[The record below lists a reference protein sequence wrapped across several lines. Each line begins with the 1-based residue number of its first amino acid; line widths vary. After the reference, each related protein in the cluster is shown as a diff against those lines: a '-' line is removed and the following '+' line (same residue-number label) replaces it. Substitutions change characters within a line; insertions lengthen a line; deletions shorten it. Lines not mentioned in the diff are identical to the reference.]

1 MNDKMNNRRKNN
13 LDEQFVFRQILPQE
27 ADQAVAIE
35 HICFPPHEAC
45 SEKMMRERIAR
56 VPELFFVA
64 VDQKTGK
71 LAGFLNGIATNEQ
84 SFRDE
89 FFTDVQLHNPEG
101 KTVMLLGLD
110 VLPEYRRQG
119 LAGEIV
125 SQYCRR
131 ERAKN
136 RTLLLLTC
144 LKEKV
149 GMYQKFGFRDKGIA
163 NSTWGGEEWHEMS
176 YAIRKTEDF
185 RRKL

>member
-1 MNDKMNNRRKNN
+1 MNKKMNNRRKNN
-13 LDEQFVFRQILPQE
+13 VDEQFVFRQILPQE

-89 FFTDVQLHNPEG
+89 FFTDAALHDPQG
-101 KTVMLLGLD
+101 STVMLLGLD
-110 VLPEYRRQG
+110 VLPEYRGQG
-119 LAGEIV
+119 LAREIMTR
-125 SQYCRR
+125 YLDIEREKGRR
-131 ERAKN
+131 Q
-136 RTLLLLTC
+136 TILTC
-144 LKEKV
+144 LEEKV
-149 GMYQKFGFRDKGIA
+149 TMYERMGYRNHGISA
-163 NSTWGGEEWHEMS
+163 SVWGGEEWYEMC
-176 YAIRKTEDF
+176 YT
-185 RRKL
+185 LNV

>member
-1 MNDKMNNRRKNN
+1 MNKKMNNRRKNN
-13 LDEQFVFRQILPQE
+13 VDEQFVFRQILPQE

-89 FFTDVQLHNPEG
+89 FFSDAALHDPQG
-101 KTVMLLGLD
+101 STVMLLGLD
-110 VLPEYRRQG
+110 VLPEYRGQG
-119 LAGEIV
+119 LAREIMTR
-125 SQYCRR
+125 YLDIER
-131 ERAKN
+131 EKGHKQ
-136 RTLLLLTC
+136 TILTC
-144 LKEKV
+144 LEEKV
-149 GMYQKFGFRDKGIA
+149 TMYERMGYRNHGISA
-163 NSTWGGEEWHEMS
+163 SVWGGEEWYEMC
-176 YAIRKTEDF
+176 YT
-185 RRKL
+185 LNV

>member
-1 MNDKMNNRRKNN
+1 MDNKMNNRRKNN

-89 FFTDVQLHNPEG
+89 FFTDAGLNDPKG
-101 KTVMLLGLD
+101 SSVMLLGLD
-110 VLPEYRRQG
+110 VLPEYR
-119 LAGEIV
+119 
-125 SQYCRR
+125 
-131 ERAKN
+131 
-136 RTLLLLTC
+136 
-144 LKEKV
+144 
-149 GMYQKFGFRDKGIA
+149 
-163 NSTWGGEEWHEMS
+163 
-176 YAIRKTEDF
+176 
-185 RRKL
+185 